1 MHGPACSTLDNLA
14 AQIDWLRGCLGA
26 FLLALMASK
35 THRQRAP
42 RRLLP
47 SAGGDQSICRGAA
60 SPPPLTALSRG
71 DCTDPAGRIPAGCAG
86 QPRPVVSGMQVG
98 DAVWL
103 ASTCSADGH
112 ICWYLTS
119 RLPTSR
125 HSGQAVTEPLRLE
138 PAALEHA
145 ASRRRLLINC
155 FFGFPRD
162 LHGKSWSLGVLD
174 RVLSGR

>member
-42 RRLLP
+42 RRLSP

-112 ICWYLTS
+112 ICWYPSHACHFEALW
-119 RLPTSR
+119 
-125 HSGQAVTEPLRLE
+125 AAFTEPYVDVWIQLPSSMPHHAGRSLR
-138 PAALEHA
+138 
-145 ASRRRLLINC
+145 NC
-155 FFGFPRD
+155 FFWFRVTCMERA
-162 LHGKSWSLGVLD
+162 GVWGSD